1 MDDFQRDRLKSYIHE
16 KNLDKVKMMLVNEP
30 SLIDPESFFAAA
42 KTGDLEMVKYL
53 VEYSRISLNEYDEE
67 HRNVLHYAAESGNL
81 ETFRYLVE
89 KCGMDPLAGDR
100 NLVTPWDIAH
110 NNHDNARDI
119 ARDNARDIAH
129 DIAHN
134 AHDNAHNISHE
145 TIDSA
150 ANTASDNKNARAA
163 GAKVSDIEKYLENR
177 YGHGYGDFYKNPIRS
192 GFYPDPS
199 ICRVGTHYYM
209 VNSSFIFFPC
219 IPISHSTD
227 LIHWEI
233 IGHAIT
239 NPKWSYL
246 NELEGGRGYWAP
258 DISFYKGKF
267 YITATYRLNDVPPVY
282 RRQIVVTADKPEGP
296 YSEPVFIDED
306 GIDPSIFND
315 DDGRRYMLLNRG
327 ARIFELDETGTKKIS
342 DAQLLFYGDH
352 KRAPEG
358 PHLYKKDGYYY
369 LLEAEGGTGPGH
381 RVTVS
386 RSKELFGNYDPCPY
400 NPIMRQEDEGAAIQ
414 RCGHGDM
421 VETPDGRWYMV
432 YLCGRMI
439 GDGYSILGRETAID
453 PVTWTPDGWPIV
465 NGLKGPSAMQLK
477 PFPENSANTD
487 EGSASS
493 HELDLWKR
501 ADGTSNRISP
511 CGLFMDYMT
520 PRPFEEGG
528 VICALEENNDN
539 GKELSTSF
547 RSFTIKGSK
556 APLSSV
562 KSRNIVLRRQTAFRF
577 RYEVTMEIPKLL
589 QEQCAGITG
598 YYDENT
604 FFEFGILNEDED
616 LYVYSRQHIGDEDS
630 VTVSFRPLPSG
641 TSSIRLSMETD
652 YLKRDLSYCIS
663 EEYTHFATLE
673 NVYYLCDEGLKKGKR
688 FTGAL
693 VGMYAF
699 AGESPLEVRFHHDSY
714 EDLQ

>member
-1 MDDFQRDRLKSYIHE
+1 MDDFQKDLLKSYIHE
-16 KNLDKVKMMLVNEP
+16 KNLDKVKKILVNEP
-30 SLIDPESFFAAA
+30 NLIDAESFFAAA
-42 KTGDLEMVKYL
+42 KTGDLDIVKYL
-53 VEYSRISLNEYDEE
+53 VEYSRISLNEYDDE

-81 ETFRYLVE
+81 EVFKYLVE
-89 KCGMDPLAGDR
+89 KCGMDPLAGDK
-100 NLVTPWDIAH
+100 NLVTPWDIV
-110 NNHDNARDI
+110 
-119 ARDNARDIAH
+119 
-129 DIAHN
+129 HN
-134 AHDNAHNISHE
+134 AHEN
-145 TIDSA
+145 IDSET
-150 ANTASDNKNARAA
+150 NTAIDNKNDRTT
-163 GAKVSDIEKYLENR
+163 GDKVSDIEKYLEDR
-177 YGHGYGDFYKNPIRS
+177 YGHGYSDFYRNPVRS
-192 GFYPDPS
+192 GFFPDPS

-239 NPKWSYL
+239 NPTWCYL

-258 DISFYKGKF
+258 DISFYEGKF

-282 RRQIVVTADKPEGP
+282 RRQIVVTSEKPEGP
-296 YSEPVFIDED
+296 YSDPVFIDED

-386 RSKELFGNYDPCPY
+386 RSKELFGNYEPCPY
-400 NPIMRQEDEGAAIQ
+400 NPIMRQDDEGAAIQ

-453 PVTWTPDGWPIV
+453 PVTWTADGWPIV
-465 NGLKGPSAMQLK
+465 NGLKGPSAMQIK
-477 PFPENSANTD
+477 PFPEKTEDPNA
-487 EGSASS
+487 E
-493 HELDLWKR
+493 
-501 ADGTSNRISP
+501 SNRISP

-520 PRPFEEGG
+520 PRPFEDGG
-528 VICALEENNDN
+528 VVCALEEETGKSGSTCNEPDASVIEESS
-539 GKELSTSF
+539 GATGISEDDVASAHEKELTTRF

-604 FFEFGILNEDED
+604 FFEFGILNEDEA

-630 VTVSFRPLPSG
+630 VTVSFRTLPSG
-641 TSSIRLSMETD
+641 TRSIRLSMETD

-663 EEYTHFATLE
+663 DEYTHFATLE

-699 AGESPLEVRFHHDSY
+699 GGESPLEVRFHHDSY
-714 EDLQ
+714 EDI